1 MTTSSFHA
9 SCLSLLIA
17 SLFSLGALAQD
28 GETAKPENADAAT
41 APSESAPAAPA
52 PAEAKSDED
61 KAADTNAKEDAAP
74 AEAAPA
80 EAAPVEAAP
89 AEAAP
94 VEAAPAEAAPAEA
107 APAEAAP
114 AEAAP
119 AEAAP
124 AEATPAEAAPAEAAP
139 AEAAPAEAASAEAQQ
154 GKVSVSSTP
163 VGDIYLDGEPLNLK
177 TPAMDIPVS
186 VGSHTLRVVDPETNV
201 EKSVDFDVEAG
212 VALQLELELEP
223 VAAKPEQEV
232 AKASKPEADWN
243 WLTVAGWG
251 SLGLG
256 TMGLVSGAVVLTTP
270 YDPDQ
275 ETLGFGLFGAGA
287 GMILGGGVMLYLD
300 GEMADE
306 QAAEAPTPDAESAPS
321 ALLPQ
326 SQPVALR

>member
-1 MTTSSFHA
+1 MTISSFNA
-9 SCLSLLIA
+9 SCFSLLIA
-17 SLFSLGALAQD
+17 SLLSFGAFAQD
-28 GETAKPENADAAT
+28 GAESTAGNSDAAT
-41 APSESAPAAPA
+41 APSDSTTSEAAPVEEKTDETKASDAA
-52 PAEAKSDED
+52 PKNE
-61 KAADTNAKEDAAP
+61 AAP

-80 EAAPVEAAP
+80 EAAPAEAAP

-94 VEAAPAEAAPAEA
+94 AEVAPAEAAPAEAAPAEA

-124 AEATPAEAAPAEAAP
+124 AEAAPANATDSPSAAD
-139 AEAAPAEAASAEAQQ
+139 ETQM
-154 GKVSVSSTP
+154 GKLSISSTP
-163 VGDIYLDGEPLNLK
+163 AGDIFLDGEPLNLQ
-177 TPAMDIPVS
+177 TPAMDIPVA
-186 VGSHTLRVVDPETNV
+186 VGTHTLRVVDTATNV
-201 EKSVDFDVEAG
+201 EKSVTFDIEPG

-223 VAAKPEQEV
+223 LAASEEVVDAAKP
-232 AKASKPEADWN
+232 KADWN
-243 WLTVAGWG
+243 WMTVAGWG

-306 QAAEAPTPDAESAPS
+306 KGAEATNSDAEAAPS

-326 SQPVALR
+326 AQPVAFR